1 MIIPKII
8 RCPKDISLKILNKI
22 YAVHAV
28 SAAAENIPNIHF
40 KLNKKR
46 YG

>member
-1 MIIPKII
+1 MIILKII
-8 RCPKDISLKILNKI
+8 RCQKDISLKILNKI
-22 YAVHAV
+22 YDVIADF
-28 SAAAENIPNIHF
+28 AAAENIPNIHF

>member
-8 RCPKDISLKILNKI
+8 RCPKDIRLKILNKI

-28 SAAAENIPNIHF
+28 AENIPNIHF